1 MKLHWG
7 HKIAIVYSL
16 FAGFM
21 IFMLVLSM
29 QEKHELVTENYY
41 ENELA
46 VQGRIDADKNMKAAD
61 FKVDISSKNR
71 EILLSFKGLPSGEI
85 PTGKVNLYKP
95 DDISLDESM
104 EVKLDRDKN
113 MMIKPVGDR
122 GRYTVSIR
130 FEVSGK
136 DYYTEKQIV
145 L

>member
-21 IFMLVLSM
+21 IFMLILSM

-41 ENELA
+41 NNEMA
-46 VQGRIDADKNMKAAD
+46 VQGRIDADKNMKEAN
-61 FKVDISSKNR
+61 FQVDISTINK
-71 EILLSFKGLPSGEI
+71 EILVSFNGLPSGES
-85 PTGKVNLYKP
+85 PSGTVDLYKP
-95 DDISLDESM
+95 DNLNLDETIEM
-104 EVKLDRDKN
+104 ELDAGNK
-113 MMIKPVGDR
+113 MLIQPLGDH
-122 GRYTVSIR
+122 GRYKVSVR
-130 FEVSGK
+130 FKLLGK